1 MEGDHDGCVEAT
13 RQVLALG
20 FHDPEGLLFCARNL
34 ARVQAHDFALS
45 LLNQVVDGGFSC
57 SRSLVH
63 DPWFDSL
70 RAEPRFIRILHRAE
84 ARMADAADAFA
95 KASGERLLGVLS

>member
-1 MEGDHDGCVEAT
+1 MASP
-13 RQVLALG
+13 RS
-20 FHDPEGLLFCARNL
+20 L

-45 LLNQVVDGGFSC
+45 LLDQVVDGGFAC
-57 SRSLVH
+57 SRALVH

-84 ARMADAADAFA
+84 AKTTDAANAFA
-95 KASGERLLGVLS
+95 QAGGERLLGVPS